1 MKKKKD
7 QETKSSSVLK
17 SKKFND
23 VQSKVKENINNFK
36 TSSKNKNL
44 DDLINKVEKEIKQLE
59 SEKEKN

>member
-17 SKKFND
+17 SKKFKD

-36 TSSKNKNL
+36 TSNKNKNL